1 MHIPLDAG
9 QVFVR
14 TGRKQLLLAVGHI
27 GLLVEE
33 VVIAHRSTERW
44 QQVVG
49 HTDGEQ
55 AGDVAGGIDAVV
67 VGGETS
73 RIDACVILH
82 IQIGIELIFHTDIQ
96 FVPVEIEADDGR
108 QSPAFLITI
117 QFLILSSFCQHTQ
130 QNFLLPVRQLC
141 RHGLESSRCRY
152 HCLRTR
158 HINLDITQV
167 ARIIIVYVVHATTNE
182 SRKMFVDLI
191 GDAQL
196 KPVEEL
202 AALHVAVHVVAVDA
216 HALSE
221 NRQHGDDGLE
231 GGQALVERSLTTTT
245 CHGKTAREYPVAV
258 LVGRLE
264 AGNDGSRSLALE
276 ELGGIAPVLH
286 AIGKGSEGGSYLT
299 RLIGTLNVQ
308 RQMQAI
314 TALDEGQ
321 TGRIGVNS
329 IDTGRSIT
337 RQHAQE

>member
-67 VGGETS
+67 VGGEAGC
-73 RIDACVILH
+73 IDTRVVLH
-82 IQIGIELIFHTDIQ
+82 IQVGIEFILHADVQT
-96 FVPVEIEADDGR
+96 VPVEVQADDGR
-108 QSPAFLITI
+108 QSPALLVAIQLLICGSFG
-117 QFLILSSFCQHTQ
+117 QFGKQR
-130 QNFLLPVRQLC
+130 LLRLVSYHACHR
-141 RHGLESSRCRY
+141 LESIRGRY
-152 HCLRTR
+152 HGFRTR
-158 HINLDITQV
+158 HVNLNVTQV
-167 ARIIIVYVVHATTNE
+167 ACVVVAHIVHATTQE
-182 SRKMFVDLI
+182 SGEVIIYLI

-196 KPVEEL
+196 NAVEEL

-221 NRQHGDDGLE
+221 DGQHGDDGLE
-231 GGQALVERSLTTTT
+231 RGQALVERSLTATT

-299 RLIGTLNVQ
+299 CLIGTLNVQ